1 MSIYII
7 RSIQQSLADIYV
19 GSCKDMRKRMITHKS
34 NCYNEKRKEYNLK
47 VYQFIRANG
56 GWSNFVM
63 EEIDTCDVERL
74 YQMEQE
80 YIDKLNPSLNSQRAY
95 NTEEYIKENNKER
108 HKEWRDKNKEYIK
121 EKKKEW
127 YENNKEYIK
136 EQRKEY
142 REKNKDKINE
152 RVKEKFTCECGGRYT
167 RNVKTRHLR
176 TKKHKSFISNNE

>member
-1 MSIYII
+1 MSVYII
-7 RSIQQSLADIYV
+7 RSSEPSLHDIYI

-34 NCYNEKRKEYNLK
+34 NCYNEKRKEYNFK

-95 NTEEYIKENNKER
+95 KLKNILKNIIKNVI
-108 HKEWRDKNKEYIK
+108 KNGVIK
-121 EKKKEW
+121 
-127 YENNKEYIK
+127 IK
-136 EQRKEY
+136 NILKNRRKNGMKII
-142 REKNKDKINE
+142 KNILKSRGKNIVRRIKI
-152 RVKEKFTCECGGRYT
+152 K
-167 RNVKTRHLR
+167 
-176 TKKHKSFISNNE
+176 